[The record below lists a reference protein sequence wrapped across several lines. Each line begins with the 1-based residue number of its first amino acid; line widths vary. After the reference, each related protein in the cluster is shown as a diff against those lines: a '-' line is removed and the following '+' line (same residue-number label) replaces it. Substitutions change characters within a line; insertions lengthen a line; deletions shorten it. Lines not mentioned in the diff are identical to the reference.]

1 MAARRGTCRIPPV
14 AFRQTLPAFGKA
26 SIPWLLEGLLIVFSV
41 VLGFWVN
48 QWQQTRADR
57 EYADRVL
64 ESLHAE
70 VRHNIGV
77 LEPYVAMHRTWAAA
91 LNAPPETTASR
102 SAFDVFRATR
112 PRLPDGATSFPS
124 LRRSS
129 WDAAVSG
136 DALRL
141 IDHGAVAALS
151 DIYRGQELVD
161 SNILRLS
168 NGVLNS
174 PAIFDPVSRPQ
185 SVRLLWLTVADIQS
199 AEVLLL
205 DRYRRQLPT
214 IAAAIR
220 ARP

>member
-1 MAARRGTCRIPPV
+1 MLT
-14 AFRQTLPAFGKA
+14 FGKA
-26 SIPWLLEGLLIVFSV
+26 SVPWLLEGLLIVFSV
-41 VLGFWVN
+41 VLGFWVS

-57 EYADRVL
+57 DHADRVL

-77 LEPYVAMHRTWAAA
+77 LEPYVAMHRTWIAA
-91 LNAPPETTASR
+91 LDAPESTASQ

-124 LRRSS
+124 LRRSN

-141 IDHGAVAALS
+141 IDHSAVAALS
-151 DIYRGQELVD
+151 DIYRVQELVD

-168 NGVLNS
+168 NGVLSS
-174 PAIFDPVSRPQ
+174 PAIFDPASRPQ

-205 DRYRRQLPT
+205 ERYRRQLPT
-214 IAAAIR
+214 IEAAVR
-220 ARP
+220 RRR

>member
-1 MAARRGTCRIPPV
+1 MRQSVRAIGT
-14 AFRQTLPAFGKA
+14 ASLP
-26 SIPWLLEGLLIVFSV
+26 WVLEGVLIVFSV
-41 VLGFWVN
+41 VLGFWVS
-48 QWQQTRADR
+48 QWQQARADR
-57 EYADRVL
+57 ELAHGVL
-64 ESLHAE
+64 ESLQTE
-70 VRHNIGV
+70 VQHNVAV
-77 LEPYVAMHRTWAAA
+77 LESYVPMHRTWVEALAAPR
-91 LNAPPETTASR
+91 APEAAQ

-136 DALRL
+136 DTLRL

-168 NGVLNS
+168 NGVLSS
-174 PAIFDPVSRPQ
+174 PAIFDPASRPQ

-205 DRYRRQLPT
+205 ERYRRQLPV
-214 IAAAIR
+214 IR
-220 ARP
+220 AAVGARR

>member
-1 MAARRGTCRIPPV
+1 MR
-14 AFRQTLPAFGKA
+14 TLGRA
-26 SIPWLLEGLLIVFSV
+26 SIPWFLEGLLIVFSV
-41 VLGFWVN
+41 VLGFWVS
-48 QWQQTRADR
+48 QWQQARAER
-57 EYADRVL
+57 ERAHDVL
-64 ESLHAE
+64 ESLQTE
-70 VRHNIGV
+70 VQHNV
-77 LEPYVAMHRTWAAA
+77 TLLESYVAMHRTWVKA
-91 LNAPPETTASR
+91 LAAPPTPDASQ

-112 PRLPDGATSFPS
+112 PPLPDGATSFPS

-141 IDHGAVAALS
+141 IDHAAVAALS

-161 SNILRLS
+161 SNVLRLS

-174 PAIFDPVSRPQ
+174 PAIFDPASRPQ

-205 DRYRRQLPT
+205 ERYRRQLP
-214 IAAAIR
+214 AIQSALR
-220 ARP
+220 ARR